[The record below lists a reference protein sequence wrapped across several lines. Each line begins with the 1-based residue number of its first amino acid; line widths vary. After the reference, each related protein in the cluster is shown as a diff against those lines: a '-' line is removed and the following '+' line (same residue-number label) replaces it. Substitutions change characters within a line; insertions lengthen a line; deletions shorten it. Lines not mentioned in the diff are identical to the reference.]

1 VFKQN
6 GDEGVGFM
14 AFAKLAH
21 EKAHA
26 LGLET

>member
-6 GDEGVGFM
+6 GDEDVGFM
-14 AFAKLAH
+14 AFVKLAH

-26 LGLET
+26 LGLEI